1 MLGKKNYCVYKHTCP
16 NGKVYIGITC
26 RNPIRRWNNGNGYQ
40 NNKHFW
46 SAIQKYGWDSIK
58 HEILYSN
65 LSEEDACQKETE
77 LIIEYKSNNR
87 EYGYNHTNGGNK
99 GYNFSQSQEAIDKM
113 KIAKSGK
120 NNPNY
125 GKLGDK
131 HQRSVP
137 IVQIDVKTKAIVNEF
152 VNIREASEATHIDKS
167 HISHVCSGKRKTAGG
182 FIWMYKENCNKGGY

>member
-1 MLGKKNYCVYKHTCP
+1 MSKQKKYCVYKHTCP
-16 NGKVYIGITC
+16 NNKVYIGITF
-26 RNPIRRWNNGNGYQ
+26 RDPIVRWNNGNGYQ

-65 LSEEDACQKETE
+65 LNEEDACQKESE
-77 LIIEYKSNNR
+77 LIAQYQSTNR
-87 EYGYNHTNGGNK
+87 EYGYNHATGGNK
-99 GYNFSQSQEAIDKM
+99 GYNFKHSQLAIEKM
-113 KIAKSGK
+113 KVAKNGK

-125 GKLGDK
+125 GKRGLH

-137 IVQIDVKTKAIVNEF
+137 IIQIDIKTNLIINEF
-152 VNIREASEATHIDKS
+152 ANIREASEYTNVDKS

-182 FIWMYKENCNKGGY
+182 YKWMYKKHLS